1 MHIEFGRRKAIVSM
15 EMLINVKG
23 LMSWV
28 KWQETLR

>member
-1 MHIEFGRRKAIVSM
+1 MHVECGRRMAIVSM
-15 EMLINVKG
+15 EMLIDVKG